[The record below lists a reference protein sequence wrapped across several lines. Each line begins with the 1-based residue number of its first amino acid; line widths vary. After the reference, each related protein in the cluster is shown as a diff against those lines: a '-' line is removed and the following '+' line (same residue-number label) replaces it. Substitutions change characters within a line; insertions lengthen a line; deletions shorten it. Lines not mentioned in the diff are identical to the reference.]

1 MLVRPLAVLTACMLT
16 CGLVVPP
23 ATAEPDTQPV
33 SAEGP
38 APQAAPVDD
47 VRVESS
53 PPATTKTPDGWTITV
68 SARDETQRVISPLT
82 TAISS
87 REYEVGGIYTGSLV
101 APEGSDERPH
111 GTLEVGYQIGCG
123 IDMSTSNGVTL
134 TGSVGMTPSLG
145 VGGIDVVSPLPDGVL
160 PVVSTP
166 VTGGMAIAMKPG
178 IVNVV
183 PVSKKEFT
191 GNDPWI
197 MVDGFHIK
205 IDGCVGESFIRSYA
219 FLTRST
225 DQSDAVRGWYGV
237 TKKV

>member
-1 MLVRPLAVLTACMLT
+1 VLVRPMAVLAV
-16 CGLVVPP
+16 CGLICALAAPIASADP
-23 ATAEPDTQPV
+23 ETEAV
-33 SAEGP
+33 SVEVP
-38 APQAAPVDD
+38 APAAAPVDD
-47 VRVESS
+47 GRVESS
-53 PPATTKTPDGWTITV
+53 PPATTYAPDGWTQTV
-68 SARDETQRVISPLT
+68 SAKDEIQRVTAPLT
-82 TAISS
+82 TAVSS
-87 REYEVGGIYTGSLV
+87 REYQVGGTYSGSLSG
-101 APEGSDERPH
+101 PEDADPPE

-145 VGGIDVVSPLPDGVL
+145 LGGVDVVSPLPEGLV

-183 PVSKKEFT
+183 PVSKKQFKGFE
-191 GNDPWI
+191 PWI
-197 MVDGFHIK
+197 LVDGFRIK
-205 IDGCVGESFIRSYA
+205 IDGCVGESFVRSYS

-225 DQSDAVRGWYGV
+225 DQSDVVTAWYGV